1 MPNMKIHLRPEALFF
16 VQYDPKATWFD
27 QSKPAFR

>member
-16 VQYDPKATWFD
+16 AQ
-27 QSKPAFR
+27 